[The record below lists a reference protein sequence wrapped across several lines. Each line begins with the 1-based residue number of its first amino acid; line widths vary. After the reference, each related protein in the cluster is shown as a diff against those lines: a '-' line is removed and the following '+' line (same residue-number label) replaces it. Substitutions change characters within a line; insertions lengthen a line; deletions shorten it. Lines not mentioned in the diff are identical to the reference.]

1 MWKNAINTFSEG
13 INYDLNPLVTPS
25 NTLSD
30 CVNGT
35 LLTFNGD
42 ELVLQND
49 AGNSRIK
56 IYYPT
61 SSEYDNTKSYSNGN
75 IVSVTEDVNIKYFKN
90 VSGLKNDTSPLT
102 SDSWVELPN
111 SEVKLSEGFTPI
123 GVKEYGGILYIV
135 SAKYPSIVP
144 KEFISGVNNIKDEVV
159 YITVLNYPVYYK
171 CLVNNTDVEL
181 PLESNE
187 NWLYIGKEEDFNNY
201 YGEIE
206 IGSYP
211 SPEAG
216 GPTYNDGDIISY
228 TTIEELKNY
237 IYSYRVTNDEEF
249 KYGRYVQFKQDLTI
263 NTSEISHYSGNNY
276 IMKFY
281 KVRLFH
287 QLENGYI
294 DLTNDIWDK
303 YKTFKNNLLDDTT
316 FWFNDPTFK
325 YYCPNKYKGFLV
337 VCVDIEQGFN
347 VRLTEAPYITKSSTG
362 YILNIK
368 GTVDIIS
375 SLWDVTGF
383 YLKRSYSLDE
393 SSSDVYTTYNTSG
406 NFHLEGNINQNKKG
420 YTVNF
425 ELNPRITYKGT
436 TIPFYDFPT
445 IFNNNNLIT
454 GSIVI
459 DSELDDIVFE
469 IPTSATYECNVDLGL
484 KIYDYFV
491 LKNSEGN
498 YIDEN
503 LTVTSTPH
511 IFLKQGKTT
520 PSDVIVLANY
530 AWSSSGLTFT
540 NINATLSAEII
551 ERAKFFSISELSGEC
566 SMTTVTIKVRTPQL
580 LETWSLTQ
588 SDEIIPPLKV
598 DMVLLEGYS
607 NLIKEYTFTY
617 SLQPK
622 IGENNNSFEFEFT
635 DNDSSTFTNNYYVD
649 SSDGK
654 IKLTSDSTVVGEN
667 KTLELTWR
675 MNEFIDLY
683 VETNIPV
690 LMDGDG
696 ASIVILQETTAGW
709 IRPMWSMVTT
719 KKLLCRIDAYAK
731 IKIIIIKQG
740 YEDVEYIKTLGSVSE
755 TIKLGLIGIVNVL
768 TVQSTNI
775 VEGQTIQALYI
786 NWERFSKLNIS
797 NVPIEINL
805 LAGGFLSSELVWDN
819 TYESFRYE
827 QILEFQQ
834 PTSIEVVG
842 SSLPPSTYSNIVN
855 NANYVYIPEGS
866 LNIHI
871 FPKITNWV

>member
-75 IVSVTEDVNIKYFKN
+75 IVSIVEDENIKYFKN
-90 VSGLKNDTSPLT
+90 VSGLKNDTSSLI

-135 SAKYPSIVP
+135 SAKYPSIIP
-144 KEFISGVNNIKDEVV
+144 KEFVSGVANIKDEVV

-228 TTIEELKNY
+228 TTTEYLKNY

-263 NTSEISHYSGNNY
+263 NTSEISHYSGNDY

-281 KVRLFH
+281 KVRLLH

-303 YKTFKNNLLDDTT
+303 YKIFKNNLLDNTT

-337 VCVDIEQGFN
+337 VCVDIEQGFR

-362 YILNIK
+362 YFLNIK
-368 GTVDIIS
+368 GTIDIIS
-375 SLWDVTGF
+375 SLWNVTAF
-383 YLKRSYSLDE
+383 NLKISYSLNGI
-393 SSSDVYTTYNTSG
+393 SSDDYGTFITSG
-406 NFHLEGNINQNKKG
+406 DFRLEIYIPQDKKG
-420 YTVNF
+420 HTLNF
-425 ELNPRITYKGT
+425 ELAPIISYNGNS
-436 TIPFYDFPT
+436 IPYYDFPDL
-445 IFNNNNLIT
+445 FKNNNLIT
-454 GSIVI
+454 GSVVI

-469 IPTSATYECNVDLGL
+469 IPTSSTYECNVDLGL

-503 LTVTSTPH
+503 LTVTSTPN

-520 PSDVIVLANY
+520 PNGMEVLANY
-530 AWSSSGLTFT
+530 SWSSSGLTFT
-540 NINATLSAEII
+540 NKNTTLSSEIF
-551 ERAKFFSISELSGEC
+551 ERAKFFKISELSGAC
-566 SMTTVTIKVRTPQL
+566 SMTTITIKVRTPQL

-588 SDEIIPPLKV
+588 GDEIIPPLSVNVVLSEV
-598 DMVLLEGYS
+598 DS
-607 NLIKEYTFTY
+607 KLIKEYTFTY
-617 SLQPK
+617 SIQPK
-622 IGENNNSFEFEFT
+622 IGESNNSFEFEFT
-635 DNDSSTFTNNYYVD
+635 DNDSATYTNNYYVD
-649 SSDGK
+649 SLDGK

-675 MNEFIDLY
+675 LNEFIDLY

-690 LMDGDG
+690 LMDGDE
-696 ASIVILQETTAGW
+696 ARVTILQETPTGW
-709 IRPMWSMVTT
+709 ITPMWNMVTT

-740 YEDVEYIKTLGSVSE
+740 YQDIEYIKTLGSVSE
-755 TIKLGLIGIVNVL
+755 TIKLGLIGIVNAL

-797 NVPIEINL
+797 NIPIEINL

-819 TYESFRYE
+819 TYETFRYE
-827 QILEFQQ
+827 QILEFQP
-834 PTSIEVVG
+834 PTFIEVVG
-842 SSLPPSTYSNIVN
+842 SSLPPSTYSNIVYN
-855 NANYVYIPEGS
+855 TEYVYIPEGS
-866 LNIHI
+866 LNMHI